1 MRNIWGLWPVMP
13 AIAATLLL
21 ALPET
26 VDPTARS
33 IIGAL
38 VGVGLA
44 VAVVQ
49 AYVRSRIEPLVA
61 VAERLAAGET
71 GVVVPLRRDP
81 LGRRLS
87 NAVTSLGA
95 SMAEAQS
102 DATTDRLTG
111 IPNRAAIVGSLFTEV
126 ERSIRYRR
134 PLSVA
139 FADIDHFKTIND
151 TFGHATGDGVLVE
164 YAKRLLASVR
174 STDTV
179 ARLAGDEFVVVL
191 ENVHTREAAVAV
203 ARKIVQ
209 QIGTSAFEL
218 DGQSLRVTTSI
229 GIAFHQPTEA
239 AVTDAA
245 ITDADLLARADAAL
259 YRAKSAGRNTFGFSD

>member
-1 MRNIWGLWPVMP
+1 MSRAQRVGRP
-13 AIAATLLL
+13 AALLFI
-21 ALPET
+21 
-26 VDPTARS
+26 DMD
-33 IIGAL
+33 GFK
-38 VGVGLA
+38 A
-44 VAVVQ
+44 VNDTHGHEEGDELLRQ
-49 AYVRSRIEPLVA
+49 FG
-61 VAERLAAGET
+61 ERLAL
-71 GVVVPLRRDP
+71 GVRK
-81 LGRRLS
+81 
-87 NAVTSLGA
+87 
-95 SMAEAQS
+95 
-102 DATTDRLTG
+102 TDM
-111 IPNRAAIVGSLFTEV
+111 
-126 ERSIRYRR
+126 
-134 PLSVA
+134 
-139 FADIDHFKTIND
+139 
-151 TFGHATGDGVLVE
+151 
-164 YAKRLLASVR
+164 
-174 STDTV
+174 V